1 MSETRI
7 VGLRTE
13 RGWTQERLAEV
24 SGVTVRTVQRLEAG
38 NDVSLDTLSRLAGAL
53 EVPLRDLVAERAER
67 DDTGNAGSTDDID
80 DTGGPAAGDDAA
92 ARHFADAARSAWRDI
107 ALGVALLVTSPAP
120 VVLLIAGADAG
131 LVPTSVE
138 VAIAI
143 GLGALLAIAL
153 VATLHL
159 VRASG
164 RLSPFL
170 PIRQERVRF
179 GARALRWA
187 ERLEGVHRRQRTR
200 ATAVACAM
208 WVSSPLPLIVVALI
222 EPGRGQG
229 LWIAAATAVLLVV
242 VAAGAFTALRTAW
255 APYVQAKLAPA
266 VEARAT
272 V

>member
-53 EVPLRDLVAERAER
+53 EVPVRQLVVEDPED
-67 DDTGNAGSTDDID
+67 DDTD
-80 DTGGPAAGDDAA
+80 GPAAGDDAA
-92 ARHFADAARSAWRDI
+92 ARHFAGAARSAWRDI

-159 VRASG
+159 VRASS
-164 RLSPFL
+164 RLSPYL

-179 GARALRWA
+179 GARAQRWA

-208 WVSSPLPLIVVALI
+208 WVSSPLPLIVVVLL

-242 VAAGAFTALRTAW
+242 AAAGAFTALRTAW

-266 VEARAT
+266 VGARAP

>member
-53 EVPLRDLVAERAER
+53 EVPVRLLVTGRAED
-67 DDTGNAGSTDDID
+67 DDTGSTDDID
-80 DTGGPAAGDDAA
+80 DTGGPAVGDDAA
-92 ARHFADAARSAWRDI
+92 ARHFAGAARSAWRDI
-107 ALGVALLVTSPAP
+107 ALGVALLVTSPVP

-164 RLSPFL
+164 RLSPYL

-187 ERLEGVHRRQRTR
+187 ERLEGVRRRQRTR

-208 WVSSPLPLIVVALI
+208 WVSSPLPLIVVVLL

-242 VAAGAFTALRTAW
+242 AASGAFTTLRTAW
-255 APYVQAKLAPA
+255 APYVRAKLVPA
-266 VEARAT
+266 VGARAP